1 MKPSYNFFF
10 QTIQSIHLVLILIY
24 FSDMIFKTIQKLKA
38 FRPKKRCRFSNHQTC
53 MLFLIGLNEDLFECI
68 L

>member
-24 FSDMIFKTIQKLKA
+24 FSDMIFKTIQK
-38 FRPKKRCRFSNHQTC
+38 SES
-53 MLFLIGLNEDLFECI
+53 I
-68 L
+68 